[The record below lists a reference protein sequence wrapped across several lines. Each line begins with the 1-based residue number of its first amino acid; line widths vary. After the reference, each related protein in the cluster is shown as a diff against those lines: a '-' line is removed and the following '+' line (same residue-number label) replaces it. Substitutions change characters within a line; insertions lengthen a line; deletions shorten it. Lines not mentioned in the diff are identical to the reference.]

1 MLQRK
6 RSLEDEL
13 YRVGCF
19 FWIFGSIGVIF
30 YFKWILPNFKMPPCM
45 LYEMLGIYCPG
56 CGGTRAVFALLQG
69 ELLKSLWYHPLVMY
83 TVVIFGG
90 FMLTQSL
97 ERLHIPRIR
106 GWSFHPW
113 HLYGAAVVLIL
124 NFAVKNV
131 LHLCFRIT
139 L

>member
-19 FWIFGSIGVIF
+19 FLIFGSMAVVF
-30 YFKWILPNFKMPPCM
+30 YFRWILPNFKMPPCM
-45 LYEMLGIYCPG
+45 FHEMFGIYCPG
-56 CGGTRAVFALLQG
+56 CGGTRAVVALLKGQ
-69 ELLKSLWYHPLVMY
+69 LLKSLWYHPLVLY

-97 ERLHIPRIR
+97 ERLGVRRIR
-106 GWSFHPW
+106 GWKFHSW
-113 HLYGAAVVLIL
+113 HLYGAVTVLGL
-124 NFAVKNV
+124 NFVVKNI
-131 LHLCFRIT
+131 LLLCFRVE